1 MRREAVICDGDL
13 PALVM
18 LCIATERWHLE
29 AGGAAGGGP
38 MALVEEFGA
47 AVPFVRRQAELLGCE
62 AVEVPEVEGES
73 RMLLAAALAAGTRG
87 ATRLVWPVTL
97 GALVAPGGARE
108 PDDLDAVALACDR
121 AILVGRLASLDLS
134 GAGIVVEAPLA
145 DLSDRQVAELALDL
159 DAPVELCRWWGV
171 DEDASARRWRS
182 ALRAIGWRSPAAA
195 GEEA

>member
-1 MRREAVICDGDL
+1 MCDGDL

-18 LCIATERWHLE
+18 LCIAAERWHLE
-29 AGGAAGGGP
+29 AGGAAGEGP
-38 MALVEEFGA
+38 MALVEEFGG

-73 RMLLAAALAAGTRG
+73 RVLLGAALAAGARG

-97 GALVAPGGARE
+97 GEPLASKGPHAPDA
-108 PDDLDAVALACDR
+108 LDAVALACDR
-121 AILVGRLASLDLS
+121 AIQIGRLASLDLP
-134 GAGIVVEAPLA
+134 GAGIIVEAPLA

-182 ALRAIGWRSPAAA
+182 ALLAIGWRSPAAA